1 MHTKNLTLLLLLM
14 LCSSLLQASPAIQHW
29 QTANGT
35 KVYFVPAPELPMVDI
50 QLVFDAGAARDRNQ
64 GGLAAITSAMMD
76 EGAAGLNADQIAE
89 TIDSVGAAIG
99 FSAHRDMAVASLR
112 SVTDAK
118 LLEPAVSLFQK
129 ILTQPDFPEEA
140 LSRIRNN
147 MLIGLQAKKQQPSA
161 LARDAFM
168 QALYGD
174 HPYGKP
180 ASGNENSLK
189 ALTRADLVAYYQ
201 QYYVASNAILAIVG
215 DLDRAAAEALANR
228 IIGQLPAGQPAPKLA
243 TVSAL
248 VHPHEQRISHPS
260 SQSHLLLGQPGINR
274 GDDDYFTLYVGNHIL
289 GGSGLTSR
297 ISNEIR
303 EKRGLSYSAY
313 SYFSPMRELGPYTLG
328 LQTKNASVDEA
339 LQVLRD
345 TLIEFRKNGPTAS
358 ELEAAK
364 KNITG
369 GFPLRLDSNK
379 KIVGYLAMIGF
390 YRLPLDYLDTFND
403 KVDAVSLQQ
412 IKEAYQRRIDP
423 DKMVTIIVGGEA

>member
-1 MHTKNLTLLLLLM
+1 MPIKKLTLLLILVL
-14 LCSSLLQASPAIQHW
+14 SSSVLQASPAIQHW
-29 QTANGT
+29 QTENGA

-50 QLVFDAGAARDRNQ
+50 QLVFDAGAAREGNQ

-89 TIDSVGAAIG
+89 AIDSVGAAIG
-99 FSAHRDMAVASLR
+99 FSAHQDMAVASLR

-118 LLEPAVSLFQK
+118 LLEPAVALFQK
-129 ILTQPDFPEEA
+129 TLTQPDFPEDA
-140 LSRIRNN
+140 LERIRNN
-147 MLIGLQAKKQQPSA
+147 MLIGLQAKKQQPGA

-180 ASGNENSLK
+180 ASGNESSLK

-201 QYYVASNAILAIVG
+201 QYYVANNAILAIVG

-228 IIGQLPAGQPAPKLA
+228 ITSQLPAGQAAAKLPA
-243 TVSAL
+243 VSAL
-248 VHPHEQRISHPS
+248 KKPYQQRIHHPS
-260 SQSHLLLGQPGINR
+260 SQSHLLLGQPGIKR
-274 GDDDYFTLYVGNHIL
+274 GDEDYFILYVGNHIL

-313 SYFSPMRELGPYTLG
+313 SYFSPMRALGPYTLG

-339 LQVLRD
+339 LQVLRE
-345 TLIEFRKNGPTAS
+345 TLIEFRENGPTAS

-390 YRLPLDYLDTFND
+390 YQLPLDYLDTFNE
-403 KVDAVSLQQ
+403 KVNAVSLQQ
-412 IKEAYQRRIDP
+412 IKEAYQRRINP
-423 DKMVTIIVGGEA
+423 DKLVTIIVGGEA